1 MENLTQNQLKQIEK
15 IKNQFTGERKSD
27 KNSYEYLI
35 SLNKSCKKPAML
47 TSTITGTLSSLIFGT
62 GMSMCMSAI
71 PGGMA
76 LGVIIGLLGGV
87 GMGFAYPIYK
97 TLHKKELKKHKKEI
111 LSLTEKLEKSE

>member
-27 KNSYEYLI
+27 KNSYEYLV
-35 SLNKSCKKPAML
+35 SLNKACKKPAVL
-47 TSTITGTLSSLIFGT
+47 VSTITGTLSSLIFGT
-62 GMSMCMSAI
+62 GMSMCMSGVMI
-71 PGGMA
+71 

-97 TLHKKELKKHKKEI
+97 TLHRKELKKHKKEI